1 MKTTHICI
9 IGAGTAS
16 AISLLS
22 VADQLDT
29 LGLTDQYR
37 VTVVHDP
44 NIPTAQVGES
54 TSGMVYDLSRK
65 VLGEDFAENL
75 EQYDGTL
82 RYYTRYNWAPATG
95 KDFSVYY
102 HSPGVH
108 LNSATWSDRIFKL
121 LETRP
126 WLNLIEA
133 QVTEVDSNGT
143 VRTPDFDCKFDWVID
158 CRGTPS
164 AQELATPAYNTDVF
178 ETVNSVILYP
188 HFHEYNESN
197 TSAYIHDNGW
207 MFGVPLSHR
216 KAFGY
221 LYNNKIT
228 TTQQAKKDFAR
239 IKQIDTETLR
249 SFSWQPYMKTKA
261 LDGRVLSTGNRL
273 YLLEPQQ
280 AIPLHYYLLLVD
292 RFLKGIINGI
302 SPQEIADKINGF
314 HIMMLDNIQNLM
326 ALNYCGPNKLE
337 SEFWTEL
344 SKKARQR
351 LTTNK
356 NWQDWM
362 AKVEEK
368 GILGYAPIDSS
379 MMRTYLKGFN
389 IDLSSLKAKY

>member
-1 MKTTHICI
+1 MKTDICI

-16 AISLLS
+16 AISLLAI
-22 VADQLDT
+22 ADQLAT
-29 LGLTDQYR
+29 HRLTDQYR
-37 VTVVHDP
+37 VTVLHDP
-44 NIPTAQVGES
+44 SVPTAQVGES
-54 TSGMVYDLSRK
+54 TSGLVYDLSRK

-102 HSPGVH
+102 CGPGVH
-108 LNSATWSDRIFKL
+108 LNSATWSDRVFKL
-121 LETRP
+121 LSTRS
-126 WLNLIEA
+126 WFNLVEA
-133 QVTEVDSNGT
+133 AVTDIDSNGT
-143 VRTPDFDCKFDWVID
+143 VTTTDRNLEFDWVID

-188 HFHEYNESN
+188 HFHEYNEVN

-228 TTQQAKKDFAR
+228 TKQQAQQDFAR
-239 IKQIDTETLR
+239 IKQIDTEGLR
-249 SFSWQPYMKTKA
+249 SFSWQPYMKTHA
-261 LDGRVLSTGNRL
+261 VEGRVLSTGNRL

-292 RFLKGIINGI
+292 RFMFGVLREAH
-302 SPQEIADKINGF
+302 PHEIADRINAF
-314 HIMMLDNIQNLM
+314 HNMMLDNIQNLM

-337 SEFWTEL
+337 SEFWTVLPE
-344 SKKARQR
+344 KARQR

-356 NWQDWM
+356 NWQDWI
-362 AKVEEK
+362 AEVEDK